1 MLKETC
7 LPERGFFSK
16 INDSLP
22 GSTGFHPV
30 LRVDFCHSFRNK
42 GITVPKIPPIL
53 RRINGTKKTP
63 SIENNSMNFPPP
75 LFCWCPRPLLLGI
88 KKKTRDIP
96 KNYTFCAGKRKKK
109 PGFSFFLVHRPPH
122 FHHWFIHPQAGENC
136 RRACFLE
143 DWIRRWSDSAD
154 VVGWFPNSVNPK
166 PEVEKT
172 QRTISFN
179 TVQRRLNRAS
189 LYYQPQPKQCIVCY
203 FRDFS
208 GPSKWPIDLYGL
220 IPP

>member
-1 MLKETC
+1 MSTLNFWTPRNPSVLKETC

-75 LFCWCPRPLLLGI
+75 FFVGALALCCWGS
-88 KKKTRDIP
+88 KKKHETSP
-96 KNYTFCAGKRKKK
+96 KTTLSALAKERKNLVSV
-109 PGFSFFLVHRPPH
+109 SF
-122 FHHWFIHPQAGENC
+122 WFIGLPI
-136 RRACFLE
+136 F
-143 DWIRRWSDSAD
+143 IIDS
-154 VVGWFPNSVNPK
+154 STPK
-166 PEVEKT
+166 PEKT
-172 QRTISFN
+172 AGG
-179 TVQRRLNRAS
+179 LAS
-189 LYYQPQPKQCIVCY
+189 LRTGFGDGRIA
-203 FRDFS
+203 RMLLGDFQTQ
-208 GPSKWPIDLYGL
+208 
-220 IPP
+220 